1 MRPLFRNFS
10 KSSFSVYDS
19 ATRRGVHPHDG
30 RAAAFPSPGREIQE
44 GSWRSA
50 AETRG
55 IVPRKS
61 PGEDLAARSAVC
73 TRVMICGRPDRDPV
87 RPAGWLAEQRGH
99 PRFPG
104 TRPPRGVRSE
114 EGRTLRPPPP
124 SHPLLTERKRSAG
137 PDYAEGVM
145 DGLICEI

>member
-1 MRPLFRNFS
+1 MSIYVRCLDPRLFGCVR
-10 KSSFSVYDS
+10 SFGIFQNQVSRYTTWRAS
-19 ATRRGVHPHDG
+19 ARR

-87 RPAGWLAEQRGH
+87 RPAGWLAERRGH

-104 TRPPRGVRSE
+104 TVRRVASAARK
-114 EGRTLRPPPP
+114 G
-124 SHPLLTERKRSAG
+124 ER
-137 PDYAEGVM
+137 
-145 DGLICEI
+145 